1 MKRFDYDPSWWLHNL
16 ETITPKDIRR
26 VQQEAIDDGA
36 DPAALERL
44 QEVAIAEAG
53 GTIEDL
59 ARSWTDR
66 LQLHRGLADFGAAI
80 RRNRAKPPQVVE
92 AEAVLRELIQRY
104 PGVVRDV
111 LAGEAESDRAAPAP

>member
-26 VQQEAIDDGA
+26 AEREAIDDGA

-44 QEVAIAEAG
+44 QKVAIAEAG

-59 ARSWTDR
+59 ARTWTDR
-66 LQLHRGLADFGAAI
+66 LQLHRRLADFGAAI
-80 RRNRAKPPQVVE
+80 RRNRAKPPRIAE

-104 PGVVRDV
+104 PDVVRDA
-111 LAGEAESDRAAPAP
+111 LARDAEGGPRI